1 MQIASRFSSTS
12 HIATVTSTSTFSASL
27 GPAKQRRQS
36 HQHLST
42 YYNAPAAAA
51 APALLSSRRVSPSS
65 VGRRVL
71 VSGAKSGVL
80 RFYGRTHFGEG
91 GGVWCGVELDE
102 RGAGRHG
109 GTVEGVTYFE
119 CEGDRG
125 LFAPLYKVTL
135 LPEEEPEDSQPRLK
149 RESTFTID
157 DEDRR
162 ELANGAVVNGAAE
175 VTDGEGGM
183 ERNARG
189 ARGARPPPPPAQ
201 KKKQAAPTT
210 KRRSVAAALPGAA
223 SKQDSTFTV
232 PSSAAAEKSLNRT
245 FQVGGGGAPAKRAAA
260 PRPVPAT
267 SAKTEVDE
275 EDNESLE
282 ILSPVDMR

>member
-1 MQIASRFSSTS
+1 M
-12 HIATVTSTSTFSASL
+12 
-27 GPAKQRRQS
+27 
-36 HQHLST
+36 
-42 YYNAPAAAA
+42 
-51 APALLSSRRVSPSS
+51 SPSS

-162 ELANGAVVNGAAE
+162 ELANGVVNGAAE